1 MISDKTASLIAA
13 SSECAAILGGLD
25 SEKYRDYG
33 ENLGIAFQVVD
44 DMLDVAKKSDVD
56 IRFAKNVIKEIQEK
70 TSVLK
75 KYYQY

>member
-1 MISDKTASLIAA
+1 
-13 SSECAAILGGLD
+13 
-25 SEKYRDYG
+25 
-33 ENLGIAFQVVD
+33 
-44 DMLDVAKKSDVD
+44 MLDVAKKSDVD